1 MISTRN
7 GYQIAGDMLNS
18 PDANEPTAIV
28 LQSGQRLV
36 EISWADGH
44 QSAYSFAQL
53 RWACPCAHCQGEMGR
68 PGVLANASTLT
79 VAEQQLVDLQLVG
92 RYALQPRWAD
102 GHETGIYAFEDL
114 RAICPC
120 TQCAGSR

>member
-1 MISTRN
+1 
-7 GYQIAGDMLNS
+7 
-18 PDANEPTAIV
+18 
-28 LQSGQRLV
+28 
-36 EISWADGH
+36 
-44 QSAYSFAQL
+44 
-53 RWACPCAHCQGEMGR
+53 MGR